1 MKKTRTFIFLLLFLS
16 ALEIFAQESKQLIY
30 RINIKENIGSN
41 TMIYLQ
47 NGLRKAQS
55 EKATCVL
62 LHMNTYGGGVMEA
75 DSMRTA
81 ILNSEL
87 PVYVFIDN
95 NAASAGALISI
106 ACDSIY
112 MRKGATIGAAT
123 VVSATDGMA
132 APDKYQSYMR
142 GMMRATAES
151 HGKDTVIVNGKPVEQ
166 WRRDPKIAEAM
177 VDEKV
182 VVPQL
187 DDDSTRVLT
196 LTAEEAVKLGY
207 CEGIAESIHEV
218 ATSYLGYKDY
228 EIKTY
233 NPTIYDHIRGF
244 LMNGI
249 VQALLIMIII
259 GAVYFEIQAPGIGA
273 GAAIA
278 IIAAI
283 LYFTPLFLS
292 GYAQSWE
299 IIIFV
304 IGLILIVLELFVIP
318 GFGIAGA
325 LGIIFMITGLLL
337 AMIGNINFNFEG
349 VSLNAFFK
357 SLMTLLA
364 GLGLGFA
371 LIIYASSRIG
381 KKGFLKNVAL
391 NADQEG
397 YMSVSMEPASIV
409 GKSGIAA
416 TVLRPSGRVE
426 VDGELYDAASIFG
439 FIDKGESIIVRRY
452 ENSQVY
458 VVRKPNS
465 SK

>member
-1 MKKTRTFIFLLLFLS
+1 MKKTRVLTLLLLFLL
-16 ALEIFAQESKQLIY
+16 AAEIYAQDSKSLIY

-47 NGLRKAQS
+47 NGLREAQAV
-55 EKATCVL
+55 KATCVL

-81 ILNSEL
+81 ILNSPL

-95 NAASAGALISI
+95 NAASAGALIAI

-112 MRKGATIGAAT
+112 MRNGATIGAAT
-123 VVSATDGMA
+123 VVNSTDGMA

-142 GMMRATAES
+142 GMIRATAES
-151 HGKDTVIVNGKPVEQ
+151 HGVDSFLVNGKLVEK

-177 VDEKV
+177 VDEKIV
-182 VVPQL
+182 IPQL
-187 DDDSTRVLT
+187 EDDSTRVLT
-196 LTAEEAVKLGY
+196 LTAAEAVELGY
-207 CEGIAESIHEV
+207 CEGIAETIHEV
-218 ATSYLGYKDY
+218 ATSYLGYKEY
-228 EIKTY
+228 ELKTY
-233 NPTIYDHIRGF
+233 NPTIYDYIRGF

-249 VQALLIMIII
+249 VQALLIMILI
-259 GAVYFEIQAPGIGA
+259 GAIYFEIQSPGIGA

-283 LYFTPLFLS
+283 LYFTPLFLT

-304 IGLILIVLELFVIP
+304 IGLILIVFELFVIP
-318 GFGIAGA
+318 GFGVAGV
-325 LGIIFMITGLLL
+325 LGIIFMISGLLL

-349 VSLNAFFK
+349 VSLHALFK
-357 SLMTLLA
+357 SSMTLLA

-371 LIIYASSRIG
+371 LIICTSSRIG
-381 KKGFLKNVAL
+381 KKGFLRNAAL
-391 NADQEG
+391 HADQEG
-397 YMSVSMEPASIV
+397 FMSVSMEPASIV

-426 VDGELYDAASIFG
+426 VEGVLYDAASIFG
-439 FIDKGESIIVRRY
+439 FIDKGEEIIVSRY

-458 VVRKPNS
+458 VVRKPIH
-465 SK
+465 

>member
-1 MKKTRTFIFLLLFLS
+1 MKKTRVLTLLLLFLLT
-16 ALEIFAQESKQLIY
+16 AEIYAQDSKSLIY

-47 NGLRKAQS
+47 NGLREAQAV
-55 EKATCVL
+55 KATCVL
-62 LHMNTYGGGVMEA
+62 IHMNTYGGGVMEA

-81 ILNSEL
+81 ILNSPL

-95 NAASAGALISI
+95 NAASAGALIAI

-112 MRKGATIGAAT
+112 MRNGATIGAAT
-123 VVSATDGMA
+123 VVNSTDGMA

-142 GMMRATAES
+142 GMIRATAES
-151 HGKDTVIVNGKPVEQ
+151 HGMDSVLVNGKLVEK

-182 VVPQL
+182 VIPQFE
-187 DDDSTRVLT
+187 DDSTRVLT
-196 LTAEEAVKLGY
+196 LTAAEAVEVGY
-207 CEGIAESIHEV
+207 CEGIAETIHEV
-218 ATSYLGYKDY
+218 ATSYLGYKEY
-228 EIKTY
+228 ELKTY
-233 NPTIYDHIRGF
+233 NPTIYDYIRGF

-259 GAVYFEIQAPGIGA
+259 GSIYFEIHTPGIGA

-283 LYFTPLFLS
+283 LYFAPLFLS

-304 IGLILIVLELFVIP
+304 IGLILIVIELFVIP
-318 GFGIAGA
+318 GFGVAGA

-357 SLMTLLA
+357 SSMTLLA

-371 LIIYASSRIG
+371 LIIFTSSRIG
-381 KKGFLKNVAL
+381 KRGFLRNAAL

-397 YMSVSMEPASIV
+397 FMSVSMEPASIV

-426 VDGELYDAASIFG
+426 VEGVLYDAASIFG
-439 FIDKGESIIVRRY
+439 FIDKGEEIIVSRY

-458 VVRKPNS
+458 VVRKPIH
-465 SK
+465 